1 MAKRSDLHGLGV
13 LVTRPVHQAGH
24 LCDLI
29 TAVGGRPIRF
39 PTLAI
44 RDLGTNPAVDARLA
58 RLADYHL
65 AIFISPNAVHYGL
78 AAIARHGGLPA
89 GILLATVGN
98 GSAVAL
104 QQALGRPPDIVPQKS
119 FDSEAL
125 LALPA
130 LQEVAGRRILIL
142 RGEGGREL
150 LAETLRRRGATV
162 EYAEVYRRERPAPQ
176 GSPRDWLEK
185 ADIISITSSEALHNL
200 VAMTPAPLQG
210 RLLTLPLV
218 VISERTAQLAWE
230 LGFQQPAIVTRQAGD
245 EAILEA
251 ISDWS
256 QRQRMQQ
263 QQ

>member
-44 RDLGTNPAVDARLA
+44 CDLSNSPAVDARLA
-58 RLADYHL
+58 RLADYHI
-65 AIFISPNAVHYGL
+65 AIFISPNAVHFGL

-89 GILLATVGN
+89 GIKLATVGN

-104 QQALGRPPDIVPQKS
+104 QQSLGRPPDIVPLET

-125 LALPA
+125 LAMPA
-130 LQEVAGRRILIL
+130 LQEVAGQRILIL

-150 LAETLRRRGATV
+150 LADTLRRRGATV
-162 EYAEVYRRERPAPQ
+162 EYAEVYRRERPAQ
-176 GSPRDWLEK
+176 SCAGQEWLEK

-200 VAMTPAPLQG
+200 VTMTPAPLHG
-210 RLLTLPLV
+210 RLLALPLV
-218 VISERTAQLAWE
+218 VISERTAQLASE
-230 LGFQQPAIVTRQAGD
+230 LGFQHPAIVTRQAGD
-245 EAILEA
+245 ESILEA

-256 QRQRMQQ
+256 QR
-263 QQ
+263 

>member
-1 MAKRSDLHGLGV
+1 MAKRPDLHDLGV

-29 TAVGGRPIRF
+29 TAAGGRPIRF

-44 RDLGTNPAVDARLA
+44 RNLSTSPAVDTRLA
-58 RLADYHL
+58 RLADFHI
-65 AIFISPNAVHYGL
+65 AIFISPNAVHFGL

-104 QQALGRPPDIVPQKS
+104 QQALGRPPDIVPRTN

-125 LALPA
+125 LALPV
-130 LQEVAGRRILIL
+130 LQQVAGRRILIL

-162 EYAEVYRRERPAPQ
+162 EYAEVYRRERPEAQ
-176 GSPRDWLEK
+176 GDSRDWLEK

-200 VAMTPAPLQG
+200 LAMTPAPLQG
-210 RLLTLPLV
+210 RLLSLPLV
-218 VISERTAQLAWE
+218 VISERTAQLAGE
-230 LGFQQPAIVTRQAGD
+230 LGFQQPAVVTRQAGD
-245 EAILEA
+245 EAILDA